1 MTIQADFRT
10 AVHEALQLWHKAP
23 DLGSPLADLTLV
35 QRELATSGTNLRRAT
50 NQVLLVALQALASD
64 HAQAAAVLRARF
76 LDGKLAFTVANEL
89 GVAEVTLFKK
99 QQQAI
104 GLLVDT
110 LWAMEQRAVAARQAI
125 VIKRLP
131 PATYD
136 AVVGIEAYIRL
147 VSDVLLTPGAPWL
160 VAVEGL
166 GGIGKTTLAHQ
177 LVSRLASEGGTFA
190 DFGWVSAQQQIL
202 QPGGGIKTVAHPAL
216 TAHALIEGLV
226 VQLLA
231 SDAAPMPVAA
241 EHALAALETR
251 LRQAPHL
258 IVVDNLETLADIESL
273 LPTLN
278 RLANPSKF
286 LLTSRE
292 TFHGPVAIYHFPVP
306 ELGESAA
313 LMLVRQ
319 EARLHG
325 LAHVAS
331 ADNDDLRPI
340 FETVGGNPLALRLV
354 TGQLHLLSLAQVVE
368 NLREARGRKAED
380 LYHYVYWNAWRGLPA
395 EVQDTLLL
403 MPLFAQDGA
412 DLTAIRRVSDLCD
425 EDLLDALEYLVKLSL
440 VSVGGDL
447 HARRY
452 SIHRLTE
459 SFLLKEVIKWRGEGG
474 AA

>member
-23 DLGSPLADLTLV
+23 DLGSSLANLTLV

-50 NQVLLVALQALASD
+50 NQVLLNALQVFAGD
-64 HAQAAAVLRARF
+64 HAAEAALLRARF
-76 LDGKLAFTVANEL
+76 LDGKAAFIVANER
-89 GVAEVTLFKK
+89 GVAEITLFK
-99 QQQAI
+99 QQQRAI
-104 GLLVDT
+104 GRLAETLLD
-110 LWAMEQRAVAARQAI
+110 MEQRAVAAQRAI

-136 AVVGIEAYIRL
+136 CLVGVEAPL
-147 VSDVLLTPGAPWL
+147 QQLSSVLLAPGAPWL
-160 VAVEGL
+160 IAIEGL
-166 GGIGKTTLAHQ
+166 GGIGKTTLAHRF
-177 LVSRLASEGGTFA
+177 VCHLAGSAGSFA
-190 DFGWVSAQQQIL
+190 DFGWISAQQQIL
-202 QPGGGIKTVAHPAL
+202 QPDGGIKAVKQPAL
-216 TAHALIEGLV
+216 TAAALVESLV

-231 SDAAPMPVAA
+231 SDGAPMPVAA
-241 EHALAALETR
+241 EHALVALETR

-258 IVVDNLETLADIESL
+258 IVVDNLETLADVESL
-273 LPTLN
+273 LPTLS

-292 TFHGPVAIYHFPVP
+292 TFYGPVAIYHFPVP
-306 ELGESAA
+306 ELEAPDA
-313 LMLVRQ
+313 LTLVRQ

-325 LAHVAS
+325 LAHVANAS
-331 ADNDDLRPI
+331 DDDLRPI

-354 TGQLHLLSLAQVVE
+354 AGQLHLLSLAQVVE
-368 NLREARGRKAED
+368 NLREARGHKAED
-380 LYHYVYWNAWRGLPA
+380 LYYYVYWNAWRRLPA

-425 EDLLDALEYLVKLSL
+425 DDLLDALATLVKLSL
-440 VSVGGDL
+440 VNVSGDL

-459 SFLLKEVIKWRGEGG
+459 SFLLREVIKWRGEGSE
-474 AA
+474 A

>member
-10 AVHEALQLWHKAP
+10 AVHEALQLWHKDP

-35 QRELATSGTNLRRAT
+35 QREIATSGSNIRRAT
-50 NQVLLVALQALASD
+50 NQALLIALQALAAD
-64 HAQAAAVLRARF
+64 HASEAAL
-76 LDGKLAFTVANEL
+76 
-89 GVAEVTLFKK
+89 AEVTLFK
-99 QQQAI
+99 QQQRAI
-104 GLLVDT
+104 GLLAET
-110 LWAMEQRAVAARQAI
+110 LWSLEQRAVADRQTA
-125 VIKRLP
+125 VMQRLP

-136 AVVGIEAYIRL
+136 AVVGIEAHLQR
-147 VSDVLLTPGAPWL
+147 VSDVLLAPGAPWL

-177 LVSRLASEGGTFA
+177 LISRLARAGGRFA
-190 DFGWVSAQQQIL
+190 DFGWVSAQQQLL
-202 QPGGGIKTVAHPAL
+202 QPGGGIKAVTHPAL
-216 TAHALIEGLV
+216 TAGALIEGLV

-231 SDAAPMPVAA
+231 NDAAPLPVAP

-258 IVVDNLETLADIESL
+258 VVVDNLETLADIESL

-292 TFHGPVAIYHFPVP
+292 SFHGPAAIYHFAVP
-306 ELGESAA
+306 ELGEPDA
-313 LMLVRQ
+313 LTLVRQ

-325 LAHVAS
+325 LGHVAS
-331 ADNDDLRPI
+331 ADDADLRPI

-354 TGQLHLLSLAQVVE
+354 TGQLHLLALPQVVE

-380 LYHYVYWNAWRGLPA
+380 LYHYVYWNAWRRLPV
-395 EVQDTLLL
+395 EVQETLTL

-412 DLTAIRRVSDLCD
+412 DLAAIRRVSDLCD

-459 SFLLKEVIKWRGEGG
+459 SFLLKEVIKWRGEGSG
-474 AA
+474 A